1 MESIII
7 SNIKDPEK
15 LEKLYRENRKSFETE
30 FDKAYPEIQNSE
42 AAKFWKSR
50 LDFDRAPVKIKT
62 IFDADFYF
70 MVVICLIA
78 GILIKIPEIFGFDA
92 MRFNFYERETALII
106 FLGLSVFALVQNNS
120 LNTKKAYF
128 TLLFFLVSAIYI
140 NLLPVSGN
148 SSSVKLVYIH
158 MPVLLFC
165 VYGLVFIGFDTT
177 SLTKRVEYIKYNGDL
192 AIMSGL
198 IVIAGGALM
207 AISVTLFQAIG
218 ISIGKFYSTYILQIG
233 FVSTPLVAT
242 FILKNYSSLS
252 NKIAPVIANL
262 FSPLVMI
269 TLIIYLIAMAV
280 KGKDPYND
288 RDFLLIFNILLIGVM
303 ALIIFSVSET
313 SLIRRQRFNELILL
327 ILSAVTLVVNL
338 VALSAIFYRLSE
350 YGFTPNRVAIL
361 GSNIAIF
368 VNLILITIDLYKIN
382 FRKSE
387 IELVELTISKYLPVY
402 LTWILFVVFILPFI
416 FGLR

>member
-30 FDKAYPEIQNSE
+30 FDKVYPEIQNSE

-158 MPVLLFC
+158 MPVLLWC

-416 FGLR
+416 FGLK